1 MYNYPAQVRH
11 MTAVIE
17 ELNTMSLPEIWR
29 YFGTLKPPEPDSL
42 TGYYRGIF
50 VGSAGLHALWRPLL
64 RITGLGGW
72 WGKEFD
78 TSGNAVNLTIR
89 RGCCEPRFS
98 MFVITQRSYLD
109 RLPGLAMRY
118 RPENP
123 FPWPYI
129 LDEIRRI
136 NDRALLGMTLVDVR
150 PFRRL
155 AFPFILEK
163 RETFDGL

>member
-1 MYNYPAQVRH
+1 MN
-11 MTAVIE
+11 AVIE
-17 ELNTMSLPEIWR
+17 KLNTMSLPEIWR
-29 YFGTLKPPEPDSL
+29 YFGTLEPPDSGSL
-42 TGYYRGIF
+42 PGYYRGIF
-50 VGSAGLHALWRPLL
+50 VGPAGLRAIWGPLL
-64 RITGLGGW
+64 RFTGLGGW

-78 TSGNAVNLTIR
+78 TSGFAVNLTIR
-89 RGCCEPRFS
+89 NGRCESRFP
-98 MFVITQRSYLD
+98 MFVISHLSYLD
-109 RLPGLAMRY
+109 RQPGLAMRY

-123 FPWPYI
+123 LPWPHI

-136 NDRALLGMTLVDVR
+136 DDRALLGMTLVNTR